1 MNASEYDVMTEE
13 GESEFGRPMNGTGNE
28 LISLSSHSEHNR
40 LTQKHVPHFLEEQ
53 MKVF

>member
-28 LISLSSHSEHNR
+28 LIITFQVILNTTDSHRSMCLISWRN
-40 LTQKHVPHFLEEQ
+40 K
-53 MKVF
+53 